1 MEEKLKKFILL
12 NSPIFWDATTEKE
25 QYLSPLGLGY
35 IATYLEKAAVKVEIL
50 DCVKKQ
56 ISVEET
62 AEALQISK
70 EKLYVGTEQTL
81 DADELLKLCAYLRIR
96 PENIPM
102 D

>member
-1 MEEKLKKFILL
+1 MQ
-12 NSPIFWDATTEKE
+12 NRATRWVAE
-25 QYLSPLGLGY
+25 Y
-35 IATYLEKAAVKVEIL
+35 IA
-50 DCVKKQ
+50 KKQ

>member
-1 MEEKLKKFILL
+1 MSYTRNSWKKRKCGGKSMQ
-12 NSPIFWDATTEKE
+12 NRATRWVAE
-25 QYLSPLGLGY
+25 Y
-35 IATYLEKAAVKVEIL
+35 IA
-50 DCVKKQ
+50 KKQ

>member
-1 MEEKLKKFILL
+1 MQ
-12 NSPIFWDATTEKE
+12 NRATRWVAE
-25 QYLSPLGLGY
+25 Y
-35 IATYLEKAAVKVEIL
+35 IA
-50 DCVKKQ
+50 KKQ
-56 ISVEET
+56 ISVEEI

>member
-1 MEEKLKKFILL
+1 MQ
-12 NSPIFWDATTEKE
+12 NRATRWVAE
-25 QYLSPLGLGY
+25 Y
-35 IATYLEKAAVKVEIL
+35 IAKKEIS
-50 DCVKKQ
+50 
-56 ISVEET
+56 IEET

>member
-56 ISVEET
+56 LSVDEI
-62 AEALQISK
+62 LQYIHSNK
-70 EKLYVGTEQTL
+70 PDYVGINVFTQNCDNE
-81 DADELLKLCAYLRIR
+81 
-96 PENIPM
+96 
-102 D
+102 

>member
-56 ISVEET
+56 LSVDEILQYT
-62 AEALQISK
+62 GLTIKEALKLLTKMEIEGVISHEITGK
-70 EKLYVGTEQTL
+70 YKL
-81 DADELLKLCAYLRIR
+81 I
-96 PENIPM
+96 
-102 D
+102 